1 MRRLRPFLRFFLL
14 LAVFLIPFTWATMQE
29 TENGITMEITGVN
42 STQMPTVI
50 ITANVL
56 NSARLPVRGLGA
68 QDFVLSGE
76 LGERGRIVRVENI
89 TDEDLTYAVA
99 LVIDTSSSMAGA
111 PIERAK
117 EAARL
122 FVNAIGADDPV
133 AILTFD
139 NEVRL
144 VQDYTSDK
152 ALLLAAINALPFGG
166 QTALYEAG
174 LRGVELAAQAPVE
187 RRAMILL
194 SDGAEFG
201 GASQAARS
209 DALAAAARLGVSAYT
224 IGLGYGIDRSYLQD
238 LAAGTNAR
246 FYESPTPAE
255 LEAIYTDLA
264 NLFRSLYVITLEVDV
279 PLDGTNYVVGLQA
292 NTEEGPSEVDASI
305 VRAPIPVPLVQLP
318 DPLFAEPLSE
328 IARVVP
334 NIAADDPIVSVEAR
348 LNGVDFPFVGD
359 TLVFDPVA
367 LQPGTYTLDIRAI
380 DADGDGGVAQRQFEV
395 AALPSTIALS
405 SNFALPLSEPL
416 ELGVG
421 ATGQT
426 AAAEVVFSIDGE
438 EVARQIEAPFSL
450 LIDPFLLSPGAH
462 ALNVTV
468 TNEGG
473 VASSVALDFEV
484 AALSP
489 RILRIVG
496 VEADETVDTPRLVSV
511 ETATQAG
518 TNVNSLSFTLNG
530 TALTE
535 PSFDPFFFA
544 PGDARL
550 EATVGAD
557 NGTSSS
563 AEMAF
568 EIAALPPRLDLPA
581 SSGIITVRG
590 EIVFSVASQTA
601 INTLSARIEEQPG
614 VRLTISGDAPRVVA
628 IDGAALGDGEYTLTI
643 TVRDRSDLE
652 TSASTS
658 FRVVLPT
665 PTPNVPETE
674 TAAAIIA
681 QMTAD
686 FVATSDAA
694 ATQSARAEEEAN
706 ATGTAIA
713 VGTLAANST
722 ATAII
727 ELTATREFEINATGT
742 AEIQAQ
748 NRANLFA
755 TATERALLN
764 ASAVTE
770 EPSATPE
777 APTETVTPEPAT
789 DTPVPPTDTVVPPTD
804 TVVPPTDTVVPPTD
818 TVVPPTETASPEP
831 TATPDLG
838 ATSTLQAQNRA
849 NLFASATVRA
859 ELNAANAA
867 ATADAQGTSEA
878 AEAAANAQAT
888 ADAIATANALGTSE
902 AGAAA
907 ANAQSTSDANATLT
921 ATMAIESTAT
931 TSPTDEPTAT
941 TTPTEEPATPTATPE
956 APTETPTQRL
966 TPTPS
971 RIVEVPAQEAPP
983 IEGNLSLL
991 LCGLGLAVLLVIV
1004 LLILR
1009 SRRKP
1014 QS

>member
-1 MRRLRPFLRFFLL
+1 M
-14 LAVFLIPFTWATMQE
+14 MQE
-29 TENGITMEITGVN
+29 TESGITMEITGVN

-152 ALLLAAINALPFGG
+152 TLLLAVIDALPFGG

-201 GASQAARS
+201 GASRAARS

-328 IARVVP
+328 IARIVP

-348 LNGVDFPFVGD
+348 LNGEDFPFVDD

-367 LQPGTYTLDIRAI
+367 LRPGTYTLDIRAI

-395 AALPSTIALS
+395 AALPSTITLS
-405 SNFALPLSEPL
+405 SDLAVPLSEPL

-421 ATGQT
+421 VTGQT
-426 AAAEVVFSIDGE
+426 AAAEVVFSLDGE

-450 LIDPFLLSPGAH
+450 LIDPFLLSPETH

-484 AALSP
+484 AALPP

-496 VEADETVDTPRLVSV
+496 VEAGESVETPRLVSV

-518 TNVNSLSFTLNG
+518 TNVNSLGFTLNG

-544 PGDARL
+544 PGSARL

-563 AEMAF
+563 AELAF

-581 SSGIITVRG
+581 SSSIITDRG

-665 PTPNVPETE
+665 PTPTPTATPNVPATE
-674 TAAAIIA
+674 TAAAIIV

-694 ATQSARAEEEAN
+694 ATQSARADEEAN

-789 DTPVPPTDTVVPPTD
+789 DTPVL
-804 TVVPPTDTVVPPTD
+804 PTD

-831 TATPDLG
+831 TATPDLD

-859 ELNAANAA
+859 EVNAAATADAIGTADAILATETQQAENRANLFASATARAELNAANAA
-867 ATADAQGTSEA
+867 ATAGAQG
-878 AEAAANAQAT
+878 T
-888 ADAIATANALGTSE
+888 ADAIATADALGTSE
-902 AGAAA
+902 AAAAA

-941 TTPTEEPATPTATPE
+941 TTPTEEPATPTATPQS
-956 APTETPTQRL
+956 PTETPTQHF

>member
-14 LAVFLIPFTWATMQE
+14 LAVLLIPFTWATMQE
-29 TENGITMEITGVN
+29 TESGITMEITGVN

-76 LGERGRIVRVENI
+76 LGERGRIVRVENV

-122 FVNAIGADDPV
+122 FVNAIGPDDPV
-133 AILTFD
+133 AILTF
-139 NEVRL
+139 NSEVRL

-152 ALLLAAINALPFGG
+152 ALLLAVIDALPYGG

-174 LRGVELAAQAPVE
+174 LRGVELAAEAPVE

-201 GASQAARS
+201 GASRAARS

-255 LEAIYTDLA
+255 LEAIYSDLA
-264 NLFRSLYVITLEVDV
+264 NLFRSLYIITLEVDV

-318 DPLFAEPLSE
+318 DPLFTEPLSE

-348 LNGVDFPFVGD
+348 LNGEDFPFVED
-359 TLVFDPVA
+359 ALVFDPVA
-367 LQPGTYTLDIRAI
+367 LRPGTYTLDIRAI

-395 AALPSTIALS
+395 AALPSVIALS
-405 SNFALPLSEPL
+405 SDFALPLSEPL

-450 LIDPFLLSPGAH
+450 LIDPFLLSPGTH

-473 VASSVALDFEV
+473 VASTVAVDFEV
-484 AALSP
+484 VALPP

-496 VEADETVDTPRLVSV
+496 VEAGETVDTPRLVSV

-518 TNVNSLSFTLNG
+518 TNVNSLGFTLNG

-535 PSFDPFFFA
+535 PSFDPFFVA

-563 AEMAF
+563 AEIAF

-581 SSGIITVRG
+581 SSGIITDRG

-643 TVRDRSDLE
+643 TARDRSDLE

-665 PTPNVPETE
+665 PTPTPTATPDVPATE

-694 ATQSARAEEEAN
+694 ATQRARAEEEAN

-755 TATERALLN
+755 TATERAALN
-764 ASAVTE
+764 ATAAAAVTE
-770 EPSATPE
+770 APSATPE
-777 APTETVTPEPAT
+777 PPTATVTLEPAT
-789 DTPVPPTDTVVPPTD
+789 DTPVPPTDTIAPPTE
-804 TVVPPTDTVVPPTD
+804 TPE
-818 TVVPPTETASPEP
+818 PPTETASPEP
-831 TATPDLG
+831 TATPNLD

-849 NLFASATVRA
+849 NLFASATARA

-867 ATADAQGTSEA
+867 ATADAQGTADA
-878 AEAAANAQAT
+878 AEAAANAQST
-888 ADAIATANALGTSE
+888 A
-902 AGAAA
+902 
-907 ANAQSTSDANATLT
+907 DANATLT
-921 ATMAIESTAT
+921 ATMAIEPTAT

-956 APTETPTQRL
+956 APTETPTQHF
-966 TPTPS
+966 TSTPS

-991 LCGLGLAVLLVIV
+991 LCGLGLVVLLVIV